1 MENFGIIPIN
11 DFAKS
16 IKKCVKT
23 LYTLRNNGQIPEKC
37 FKKIGKSLY
46 VRVEEMKEWLNQD

>member
-1 MENFGIIPIN
+1 MENFGIISVN

-23 LYTLRNNGQIPEKC
+23 IYTWRRKGIIPEHC
-37 FKKIGKSLY
+37 FKVMGKAVF
-46 VRVEEMKEWLNQD
+46 VRVEEMKKWMNE